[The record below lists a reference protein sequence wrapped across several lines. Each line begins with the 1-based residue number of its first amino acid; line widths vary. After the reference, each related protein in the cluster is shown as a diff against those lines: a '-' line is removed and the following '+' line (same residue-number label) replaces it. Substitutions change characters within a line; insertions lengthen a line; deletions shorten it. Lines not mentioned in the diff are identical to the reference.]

1 MNAEPSPSRRPLNTD
16 RAGNASVDSGSAED
30 SSIRAVLQASK
41 GGATLARMNLAL
53 QSKCALVSG
62 SSRGTGAGIARV
74 LAREGARVIVH
85 GFELEASE
93 AVAKSIRSDG
103 FDARA
108 VAGDIRTDEGAR
120 AVAEAAGEV
129 DILVN
134 NYGVAEGGS
143 WASPTS
149 DWIDVYE
156 KNVLSGVRLVQALT
170 PGMKRRGW
178 GRVLFVSTVGY
189 ARPAA
194 RMPHYYASKMAL
206 VNMTVSL
213 AKELAY
219 TGITVNCISPGII
232 ATAEIREMYE
242 RRAVQRGE
250 PDDWTSL
257 ERQIVRG
264 DMPNPAGIVGTP
276 EDIGELVAFLA
287 SDRAR
292 YINAANI
299 RIDGGASDATH

>member
-1 MNAEPSPSRRPLNTD
+1 
-16 RAGNASVDSGSAED
+16 
-30 SSIRAVLQASK
+30 
-41 GGATLARMNLAL
+41 MNLDL
-53 QSKCALVSG
+53 TSKRALVTG

-74 LAREGARVIVH
+74 LAREGASVFVH
-85 GFELEASE
+85 GFELAAAESVASSIRAE
-93 AVAKSIRSDG
+93 GHVAHAVVGEIRSD
-103 FDARA
+103 A
-108 VAGDIRTDEGAR
+108 GAR
-120 AVAEAAGEV
+120 QLADAVGAI

-143 WASPTS
+143 WQSATA
-149 DWIDVYE
+149 DWIDIYE

-170 PGMKRRGW
+170 PGMKSRAW

-189 ARPAA
+189 ARPNS

-206 VNMTVSL
+206 INMTLSL
-213 AKELAY
+213 AKELAH

-232 ATAEIREMYE
+232 ATSEIREMYE
-242 RRAVQRGE
+242 RRAIQKGE
-250 PDDWTSL
+250 PSDWATL
-257 ERQIVRG
+257 EQQIVRG

-292 YINAANI
+292 YVNAANI
-299 RIDGGASDATH
+299 RIDGGAADSTH

>member
-1 MNAEPSPSRRPLNTD
+1 
-16 RAGNASVDSGSAED
+16 
-30 SSIRAVLQASK
+30 
-41 GGATLARMNLAL
+41 MNLDL
-53 QSKCALVSG
+53 TSKRALVTG

-74 LAREGARVIVH
+74 LAREGASVFVH
-85 GFELEASE
+85 GFELAAAESVASSIRAE
-93 AVAKSIRSDG
+93 GHVAHAVVGEIRSD
-103 FDARA
+103 A
-108 VAGDIRTDEGAR
+108 GAR
-120 AVAEAAGEV
+120 QLADAVGEI

-143 WASPTS
+143 WQSATA
-149 DWIDVYE
+149 DWIDIYE

-170 PGMKRRGW
+170 PGMKSRAW

-189 ARPAA
+189 ARPNS

-206 VNMTVSL
+206 INMTLSL
-213 AKELAY
+213 AKELAH

-232 ATAEIREMYE
+232 ATSEIREMYE
-242 RRAVQRGE
+242 RRAIQKGE
-250 PDDWTSL
+250 PSDWATL
-257 ERQIVRG
+257 EQQIVRG

-292 YINAANI
+292 YVNAANI
-299 RIDGGASDATH
+299 RIDGGAADSTH